1 MVARAHTAG
10 WLEAAPAPVRKGL
23 AGLPGAESVIDALV
37 EQARA
42 AHPAFAVDGR
52 AARLHFAAVL
62 GTGAAPAKQVQGL
75 QVADLYW
82 AYACGVGDR
91 AALAAFT
98 RELLPRARGSVAH
111 LRLSPDLV
119 DELQSMLSERFLT
132 APRGGAPKILQ
143 YSGRGTLASFLC
155 VAAVRQALDLL
166 RSRKLPVAPLDD
178 GRDLAEQVAE
188 TDPAMAVLRRRHRP
202 QFKRAFEESFA
213 ALSAEERNLLRL
225 SEVEGLG
232 IDALATMFGA
242 HRATMARRLVKIRSQ
257 ILSGARARLGEWLEL
272 SSGELDSL
280 LRELRRDFSL
290 SVNRL
295 LQKAT

>member
-1 MVARAHTAG
+1 MGDRAHSKG
-10 WLEAAPAPVRKGL
+10 WLQDAPVAVRKAL
-23 AGLPGAESVIDALV
+23 VELPDAETVIDALV
-37 EQARA
+37 GQAQA
-42 AHPAFAVDGR
+42 ARPAFAPDAR
-52 AARLHFAAVL
+52 AVRLHFAARL
-62 GTGAAPAKQVQGL
+62 AESPAPAKQAQAL
-75 QVADLYW
+75 QAEDLYW
-82 AYACGVGDR
+82 AYCCGTGDR
-91 AALAAFT
+91 AAIAAFT
-98 RELLPRARGSVAH
+98 RELLPRARASVAH
-111 LRLSPDLV
+111 LRMTNDLV
-119 DELQSMLSERFLT
+119 EELQSLLTERFLI
-132 APRGGAPKILQ
+132 APRGSEPKVLQ

-166 RSRKLPVAPLDD
+166 RQRKVPLAPLDD
-178 GRDLAEQVAE
+178 RRDVAEQVAE

-213 ALSAEERNLLRL
+213 ALSPEERNLLRL

-257 ILSGARARLGEWLEL
+257 ILSGARERLGEWLEL
-272 SSGELDSL
+272 SSPELDSL